1 MMWVGGEVEGGRR
14 GCLVQSVRAD
24 YSTFL
29 ASATYLHL

>member
-1 MMWVGGEVEGGRR
+1 MMTVAGEVEGGRR
-14 GCLVQSVRAD
+14 DCLVQTVRAD